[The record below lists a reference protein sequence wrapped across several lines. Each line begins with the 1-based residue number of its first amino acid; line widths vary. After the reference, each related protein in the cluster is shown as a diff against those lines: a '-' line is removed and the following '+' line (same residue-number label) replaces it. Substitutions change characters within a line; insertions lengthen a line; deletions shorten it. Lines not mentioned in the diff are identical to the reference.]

1 MCGSCSKNY
10 GQVRLGC
17 HGCRSKGLIVLWI
30 FGTTAW
36 TLFACY
42 VAISGNLADTR
53 AFQAA
58 RLGSS
63 PPIHERLSSREIR
76 KEIDIETVNGPL
88 IESSEESSSH
98 GEVDTSACDVAKRN
112 IMESFKVPQV
122 LTGFT
127 SLTSVCV
134 SSSL

>member
-1 MCGSCSKNY
+1 MCGSCSKGY
-10 GQVRLGC
+10 GQYGLSC
-17 HGCRSKGLIVLWI
+17 YKCKHKGLIVLWL

-42 VAISGNLADTR
+42 VAITGNLADTR

-63 PPIHERLSSREIR
+63 TPIRERLSSREIR

-112 IMESFKVPQV
+112 IME
-122 LTGFT
+122 
-127 SLTSVCV
+127 
-134 SSSL
+134 